1 MEYLTSCYRQRAG
14 SGGFLL
20 LRQYQCRQTP
30 VCFACIDAE
39 RSDKKDKLL
48 EWADAFA
55 WHKAAE
61 RPARWLSLAEEELEE
76 LLDGYQK
83 CKLLIGIGREIL
95 VMGEGGNVCLLN
107 TSFGRGKLSPLPGQF
122 RAELEEC
129 AGILLATDLF
139 LGANDRKELGEALKI
154 AEIRTAE
161 QAQRRLEE
169 LAGRKRESSCGS
181 RGQGDDCRENMAVLL
196 IGRES
201 GGMRK
206 RATLWENGEAL

>member
-20 LRQYQCRQTP
+20 LQQYQCRQTP

-39 RSDKKDKLL
+39 QSDKKDKLL

-61 RPARWLSLAEEELEE
+61 RPARWLSRAEEELEE

-95 VMGEGGNVCLLN
+95 VMGEGGNVCSGQSWRRVQA
-107 TSFGRGKLSPLPGQF
+107 SFWRPICF
-122 RAELEEC
+122 
-129 AGILLATDLF
+129 
-139 LGANDRKELGEALKI
+139 
-154 AEIRTAE
+154 
-161 QAQRRLEE
+161 
-169 LAGRKRESSCGS
+169 
-181 RGQGDDCRENMAVLL
+181 
-196 IGRES
+196 
-201 GGMRK
+201 
-206 RATLWENGEAL
+206 

>member
-39 RSDKKDKLL
+39 QSDKKDKLL

-61 RPARWLSLAEEELEE
+61 RPARWLSRAEEELEE

-83 CKLLIGIGREIL
+83 GKLRIGIGRELL
-95 VMGEGGNVCLLN
+95 VMGEGGNACLLN
-107 TSFGRGKLSPLPGQF
+107 TSFGRGKLTMLPEQF
-122 RAELEEC
+122 RAELEAD

-139 LGANDRKELGEALKI
+139 LGANDRQMLGEALKI
-154 AEIRTAE
+154 AEIRTPE
-161 QAQRRLEE
+161 QAHRRLEE
-169 LAGRKRESSCGS
+169 LAGRKRE
-181 RGQGDDCRENMAVLL
+181 RGCVIREQGHIRRENMAVLL
-196 IGRES
+196 IGRE
-201 GGMRK
+201 
-206 RATLWENGEAL
+206 

>member
-39 RSDKKDKLL
+39 QSDKQDKLL

-61 RPARWLSLAEEELEE
+61 RPARWLSRAEEELEE

-95 VMGEGGNVCLLN
+95 VMGEGGNACLLN
-107 TSFGRGKLSPLPGQF
+107 TSFGRGKLTMLPEQF
-122 RAELEEC
+122 RAELEAD

-139 LGANDRKELGEALKI
+139 LGANDRQMLGEALKI
-154 AEIRTAE
+154 AEIRTPE
-161 QAQRRLEE
+161 QAHRRLEE
-169 LAGRKRESSCGS
+169 LAGRKRE
-181 RGQGDDCRENMAVLL
+181 RGCVIREQGHIRRENMAVLL
-196 IGRES
+196 IGRE
-201 GGMRK
+201 
-206 RATLWENGEAL
+206 